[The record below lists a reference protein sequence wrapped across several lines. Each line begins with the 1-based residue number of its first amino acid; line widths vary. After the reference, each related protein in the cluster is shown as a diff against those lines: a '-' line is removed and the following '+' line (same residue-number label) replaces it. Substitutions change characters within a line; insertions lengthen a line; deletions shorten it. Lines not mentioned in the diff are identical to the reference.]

1 MDMNNMNMNDM
12 RMNDMNMHQHHD
24 MTPPNSSALGFCK
37 PMMSGGMTMYMNG
50 FSFSLLNTHSNNN
63 NPKPCLDFYFEGLT
77 LDTRFK
83 FFLAMVAVSSLGIAV
98 EGVAWMKK
106 RYISGVKKKRLIGNE
121 AEFKRATIIFHMF
134 QGVQAL
140 IGYILMLSAMTY
152 SIELT
157 MSAVVG
163 LGLGSYIFGKHKI
176 LLSKSVDSMN
186 NMVNVEDEG
195 ENPCCNNDF
204 EDDGVSYGSMATNLE
219 YMSITKDGSD
229 DDDFIENSSVLV
241 SRKRNQETHL

>member
-1 MDMNNMNMNDM
+1 
-12 RMNDMNMHQHHD
+12 MNDMNMHQHHD
-24 MTPPNSSALGFCK
+24 MTPPNDQFTASAHGFCT

-50 FSFSLLNTHSNNN
+50 FSFSLISTYNNN

-83 FFLAMVAVSSLGIAV
+83 FFLAMIGVSSLGIAV

-106 RYISGVKKKRLIGNE
+106 RYISGVKKKRLNGNE

-176 LLSKSVDSMN
+176 LLSKSVDDMD

-195 ENPCCNNDF
+195 DTPCCNSDF
-204 EDDGVSYGSMATNLE
+204 VEDDGVSYGSMATNLE
-219 YMSITKDGSD
+219 YMSVKDSSD
-229 DDDFIENSSVLV
+229 DDEYVEHSSVLV
-241 SRKRNQETHL
+241 SRKRNQETHS